1 MSLSLHPRVLGT
13 SLALLARGSSIVIVR
28 SSLRQKEKEARKQKR
43 KKKEKRKK
51 KKKLEGANKKVEGT
65 RMSKVSQLLCLI
77 KGKESNGRKRGL
89 FKF

>member
-43 KKKEKRKK
+43 KKKKKEKRKK
-51 KKKLEGANKKVEGT
+51 T
-65 RMSKVSQLLCLI
+65 R
-77 KGKESNGRKRGL
+77 GRKQKSRGHPYVEVKPT
-89 FKF
+89 FMSY

>member
-28 SSLRQKEKEARKQKR
+28 SSLSKKEKEARKQK
-43 KKKEKRKK
+43 KK
-51 KKKLEGANKKVEGT
+51 KKRKLEGANKKVEGT

-77 KGKESNGRKRGL
+77 KGKESNGRKLGL
-89 FKF
+89 LKF